1 MTKMTKTEKYEMAIA
16 IFTKDELTEDTAMLV
31 DFFKDEIAAL
41 ERKAAKAKERKAA
54 KQAEADG
61 IYDAIW
67 GVLNSAEVDTY
78 LTIPAIIEA
87 IGDEDLT
94 PSKVTPRLTTMIKEG
109 TVEKKPVTT
118 ADKRRLN
125 GYAIVRAQ

>member
-1 MTKMTKTEKYEMAIA
+1 MTKMTRKEKYELAIA

-31 DFFKDEIAAL
+31 DFFNGEIAAID
-41 ERKAAKAKERKAA
+41 RKAAKAKERKAA
-54 KQAEADG
+54 KEAEADG

-67 GVLNSAEVDTY
+67 NVLNFADSDDTFF
-78 LTIPAIIEA
+78 TIPAIIEA
-87 IGDEDLT
+87 IGDENLT

-109 TVEKKPVTT
+109 LVEKKSVTT

-125 GYAIVRAQ
+125 GYAVIRA